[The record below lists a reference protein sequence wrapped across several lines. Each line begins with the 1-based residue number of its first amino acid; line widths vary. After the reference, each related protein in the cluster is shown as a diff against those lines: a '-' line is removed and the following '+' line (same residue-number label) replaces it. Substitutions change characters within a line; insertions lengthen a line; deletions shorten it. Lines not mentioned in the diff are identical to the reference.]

1 MRGKEVKSILP
12 QDYDVTNDKSV
23 FMERKC
29 KDTTI
34 NRMLTDTAY
43 ELGAGGRERP
53 PRTHNHHPARKSYAR
68 FLKSTIQDEAKKPL
82 DL

>member
-1 MRGKEVKSILP
+1 MKSILP

-29 KDTTI
+29 KDKTL
-34 NRMLTDTAY
+34 NMMLTDTAY

-53 PRTHNHHPARKSYAR
+53 LGYTTIIPARKSYAR

>member
-12 QDYDVTNDKSV
+12 QDYDVTNEKSV

-29 KDTTI
+29 KDKTI
-34 NRMLTDTAY
+34 NMMLTDTAY

-53 PRTHNHHPARKSYAR
+53 PRTHNHHLCPEVLRQIPEKHHSG
-68 FLKSTIQDEAKKPL
+68 
-82 DL
+82 